1 MILSRFLFT
10 IITFELVSTK
20 PFDEGYG
27 IRIAKIDLNPS
38 DLNTRV
44 AVGQEGSS
52 SSGVA
57 GLVVRQRNNE
67 LGTKRLRPKLCLDFI
82 RMPNGAMKCR
92 KLNHEVIKKKIQES
106 NEAVRNITSTVTASN
121 ITQCFTTNDSP
132 SKNALCVFPFKFY
145 GVLKNT
151 CINDTDPVGKYWC
164 STKVDENL
172 EHIGGQGNWGF
183 CRKSCPLLNP
193 KITTTMTASTS
204 SERPKINNLVKYI
217 SGYIDEVD
225 YYEDYD
231 ESYDIL

>member
-1 MILSRFLFT
+1 MIVARFLFT

-20 PFDEGYG
+20 PFDKGYG

-44 AVGQEGSS
+44 AGGQEGSS
-52 SSGVA
+52 SSGIG
-57 GLVVRQRNNE
+57 GLVVSQRE
-67 LGTKRLRPKLCLDFI
+67 HGTKRLRPKLCLDFI

-106 NEAVRNITSTVTASN
+106 NEAVTSTV
-121 ITQCFTTNDSP
+121 TQCFTTNDSP
-132 SKNALCVFPFKFY
+132 CKNALCVFPFKFN
-145 GVLKNT
+145 GVIKNT
-151 CINDTDPVGKYWC
+151 CINDTDPDGKYWC
-164 STKVDENL
+164 STKVDDNL

-193 KITTTMTASTS
+193 KIITTRKASTS
-204 SERPKINNLVKYI
+204 SERPKINNLEKYI